1 MVSRLTTLLVTIY
14 MPYSLSRAFCSTM
27 YSTYTEKR
35 LPTLVIEDLREQHD
49 TLQDE
54 VEAHQNIS
62 SWAYD
67 DVELINSK
75 KRKIADIRNI
85 LREHLV
91 FVMDRIPIEN

>member
-1 MVSRLTTLLVTIY
+1 MSRVF
-14 MPYSLSRAFCSTM
+14 RSTM

-75 KRKIADIRNI
+75 KRKIAEIRNT
-85 LREHLV
+85 LRKHLV

>member
-1 MVSRLTTLLVTIY
+1 
-14 MPYSLSRAFCSTM
+14 M

-35 LPTLVIEDLREQHD
+35 LPTLVIEELREEHD

-67 DVELINSK
+67 DVKLINSK
-75 KRKIADIRNI
+75 KRRIAEIRNT
-85 LREHLV
+85 LRDHLV
-91 FVMDRIPIEN
+91 FVMDRVPIEN

>member
-1 MVSRLTTLLVTIY
+1 
-14 MPYSLSRAFCSTM
+14 M

-75 KRKIADIRNI
+75 KRKIAEIRNT

-91 FVMDRIPIEN
+91 FVMDRVPIEN

>member
-1 MVSRLTTLLVTIY
+1 
-14 MPYSLSRAFCSTM
+14 M